1 MSQDPGPGCWQ
12 LGAALLVSGL
22 TFGLDSKA
30 ETLCKRVQVCIHVC
44 DTPHF
49 WPFPVGSLVSMASL
63 PSQYLLVNEG
73 GVLSQ
78 HEVGS
83 VNSHPGFP
91 SLAGSSPLSDL
102 PHHL

>member
-1 MSQDPGPGCWQ
+1 
-12 LGAALLVSGL
+12 
-22 TFGLDSKA
+22 
-30 ETLCKRVQVCIHVC
+30 
-44 DTPHF
+44 
-49 WPFPVGSLVSMASL
+49 MASL

-91 SLAGSSPLSDL
+91 SLGELTTLTSSPPPLEILPPGVALSAG
-102 PHHL
+102 